1 VPNSRQVA
9 LDTSRLI
16 HYVSVH
22 QIQTDYLMQAIG
34 GGARNGILSLT
45 IKDKAVLY
53 AAYMPFV
60 KNGGM
65 FIPTGKSYKLGDEVF
80 MLLSLMDEAEKIPVA
95 GKVIWITPRGAQG
108 NRAAGIGVQF
118 TDQDNTAVTKI
129 ETYLAGSIDSDKPTH
144 TM

>member
-1 VPNSRQVA
+1 
-9 LDTSRLI
+9 
-16 HYVSVH
+16 
-22 QIQTDYLMQAIG
+22 MQGIG
-34 GGARNGILSLT
+34 GGARSGILSLT

-60 KNGGM
+60 SRGGM
-65 FIPTGKSYKLGDEVF
+65 FIPTSKSYKLGDEVF

-95 GKVIWITPRGAQG
+95 GKVVWVTPKGAQG

-118 TDQDNTAVTKI
+118 SDQDNTAVNKI
-129 ETYLAGSIDSDKPTH
+129 ETYLAGMLSSDKPTH

>member
-1 VPNSRQVA
+1 
-9 LDTSRLI
+9 
-16 HYVSVH
+16 
-22 QIQTDYLMQAIG
+22 MQAIS

-45 IKDKAVLY
+45 IKDKSVLY

-65 FIPTGKSYKLGDEVF
+65 FIPTNKSYKLGDEVF
-80 MLLSLMDEAEKIPVA
+80 MLLTLMDELEKIPVA
-95 GKVIWITPRGAQG
+95 GKVIWVTPRGAQG

-118 TDQDNTAVTKI
+118 SDQDNTAITKI
-129 ETYLAGSIDSDKPTH
+129 ETYLAGSLGSDKPTH

>member
-1 VPNSRQVA
+1 
-9 LDTSRLI
+9 
-16 HYVSVH
+16 
-22 QIQTDYLMQAIG
+22 MQAL

-60 KNGGM
+60 QNGGL
-65 FIPTGKSYKLGDEVF
+65 FIPTGKPYKLGDEVF
-80 MLLSLMDEAEKIPVA
+80 MLLNLMDEPEKIPVA
-95 GKVIWITPRGAQG
+95 GKVVWVTPKGAQG

-118 TDQDNTAVTKI
+118 TDEDNTAVTKI
-129 ETYLAGSIDSDKPTH
+129 ENYLAGSLESDRPTH

>member
-1 VPNSRQVA
+1 
-9 LDTSRLI
+9 
-16 HYVSVH
+16 
-22 QIQTDYLMQAIG
+22 MQAIG

-80 MLLSLMDEAEKIPVA
+80 MLLSLMEEPEKIPVA
-95 GKVIWITPRGAQG
+95 GKVIWVTPRGAQG

-118 TDQDNTAVTKI
+118 TDQDNTAITKI
-129 ETYLAGSIDSDKPTH
+129 ENYLAGSLSSDKPTH